1 MAHHIDARYDEQD
14 HMFIPPI
21 RTLGFN
27 PQLTLNDSLLVQSY
41 IEAYDISYPEALR
54 RIEAEVEELRS
65 HLETDGSYELNDIG
79 LLQLNEEGKL
89 EFEPCE
95 SGILTPELYGLSSF
109 EMPPLVTETP
119 QADADKAQEVS
130 PREDTITIKMSW
142 LRNAVAVAAAVLA
155 FFMISSPVSNSKL
168 ETQTGVQQS
177 SFIPLSPQSTSML
190 PVEKL
195 VYEADDETIVT
206 TEESEDVAA
215 NETETAKT
223 GTEAVNVQPAEEY
236 CIVLASQVGQKNAER
251 FVEQLADQ
259 GFKEAYIT
267 NVKSRR
273 VLYGHY
279 ATKDDALDHLRQLRQ
294 QSRKLFGEGWVM
306 KNS

>member
-142 LRNAVAVAAAVLA
+142 LRNAVAVAAAIIA
-155 FFMISSPVSNSKL
+155 FLMISTPVSNSDKMSA
-168 ETQTGVQQS
+168 VQQS
-177 SFIPLSPQSTSML
+177 GFINVAPTHH
-190 PVEKL
+190 
-195 VYEADDETIVT
+195 A
-206 TEESEDVAA
+206 ESQQPKAA
-215 NETETAKT
+215 AA
-223 GTEAVNVQPAEEY
+223 EAVADVPAPIQEAEAEPAPSEPAPPAPAAQPEEAHY
-236 CIVLASQVGQKNAER
+236 FCLAMASQVTEKNAKT
-251 FVEQLADQ
+251 FIGQLSDK
-259 GFKEAYIT
+259 GFTDGRILVSGAKKI
-267 NVKSRR
+267 RR
-273 VLYGHY
+273 VVYGTY
-279 ATKDDALDHLRQLRQ
+279 ATEAEAVSALKALRKESRLFKDT
-294 QSRKLFGEGWVM
+294 WVLEV
-306 KNS
+306 K